1 MLYSNKK
8 MDTDT
13 ANVDNGIFIFC
24 LDTDIFLNTY
34 FSRPKC

>member
-13 ANVDNGIFIFC
+13 ANVDNGIFIF
-24 LDTDIFLNTY
+24 LFGYRY
-34 FSRPKC
+34 FSEYIFFQT